1 MNACNT
7 WKNRLLDYALGD
19 TERPEVESHS
29 KICPDCSAALETL
42 HQQQEQIDA
51 GLRHLVRA
59 GQPSPGFRARVLAAS
74 ETRPAWGHVG
84 WAGAVAALAVLVL
97 AVLFLNPSRPKP
109 DPAMLAAED
118 LSRWHSPTEMLL
130 ISPADEWLD
139 STPRLGEYYFSLEPA
154 SPEVQPIEWRK

>member
-19 TERPEVESHS
+19 TEQPEVESHS
-29 KICPDCSAALETL
+29 KICPDCSAALDTL
-42 HQQQEQIDA
+42 HEQQEQIDA

-59 GQPSPGFRARVLAAS
+59 GQPFPGFRARVLAAS
-74 ETRPAWGHVG
+74 ETRPVWGHVG
-84 WAGAVAALAVLVL
+84 WAGAVAALGVLVL
-97 AVLFLNPSRPKP
+97 AVLFLNPSPPKS

-118 LSRWHSPTEMLL
+118 LSRWQSPTEMLL

>member
-1 MNACNT
+1 MNACKI
-7 WKNRLLDYALGD
+7 WEDRLLDYALGD
-19 TERPEVESHS
+19 TERPGVESHS
-29 KICPDCSAALETL
+29 KICPDCSAALDRL
-42 HQQQEQIDA
+42 HERQEQIET
-51 GLRHLVRA
+51 GLRQLVGGA
-59 GQPSPGFRARVLAAS
+59 QLSPGFRARVLAVS
-74 ETRPAWGHVG
+74 ETRPGWGHVG

-118 LSRWHSPTEMLL
+118 LSHWHSPTEMLL

-139 STPRLGEYYFSLEPA
+139 STPRLGDYYFSLEPA